1 MAFERR
7 LLGRKHTGIGMFHSP
22 PGVAS
27 TARSLVAIARTEQL
41 GFMAAAIAYYAFV
54 SLVPLLLVT
63 VAVASTVAGPAFA
76 ADVLAVAGGVLSPG
90 AVDLLRNSL
99 VDGAGRSGA
108 TVAGLAVLLWGGL
121 RVFRGLDVAFARI
134 YRVDAHRSFLT
145 NVRDA
150 AVALAAIGLAVG
162 AVVAVTALL
171 PLAGFSPGNPLQTLW
186 LGVTL
191 PVVFLPLYYVFPDCS
206 VTVREVVP
214 GAVLA
219 GVGWALLGFLFG
231 IYAGAADNFQLYG
244 LLGGVLLALTWFYLG
259 GLVLLSGA
267 TLNTV
272 LAGRR
277 DRQVQQGSLRDP
289 TQARMSESDGPDD
302 EAGDADADT
311 GTATETA
318 TADTGPD
325 RVSERVDYED
335 IAELRREL
343 DRFESEIG
351 DRTVHRDELEADL
364 KSYIRRRQRRG
375 HARGWGPYLV
385 LLYGTL
391 MTLGAFVFLNGVW
404 AVLAMVVV
412 WLSTLGL
419 YALMVLVG
427 VTFTVAGLP
436 GRLRDV
442 VRDFRD

>member
-1 MAFERR
+1 MSRSAR
-7 LLGRKHTGIGMFHSP
+7 

-27 TARSLVAIARTEQL
+27 TVRSLVSVARTEQL

-54 SLVPLLLVT
+54 SLVPLLLLT
-63 VAVASTVAGPAFA
+63 VAVASTVAGPVFA
-76 ADVLAVAGGVLSPG
+76 ADVLAVVGGILSPE
-90 AVDLLRNSL
+90 AIALLSDSL
-99 VDGAGRSGA
+99 TGGPGRSGA
-108 TVAGLAVLLWGGL
+108 TVAGLAVLLWSGL

-150 AVALAAIGLAVG
+150 AVALAAIALAVG
-162 AVVAVTALL
+162 AVVAATALL
-171 PLAGFSPGNPLQTLW
+171 PLAGLSPGGSLRSLW
-186 LGVTL
+186 LAAAL
-191 PVVFLPLYYVFPDCS
+191 PVVFLPLYYVFPDCP

-214 GAVLA
+214 GAAFA
-219 GVGWALLGFLFG
+219 GVGWAVLGFLFG
-231 IYAGAADNFQLYG
+231 VYAAAADSFQLYG
-244 LLGGVLLALTWFYLG
+244 LIGGVLLALTWFYLG

-267 TLNTV
+267 ALNTV

-277 DRQVQQGSLRDP
+277 DRQLQQGSLRDP
-289 TQARMSESDGPDD
+289 TRARMSESDGPDD
-302 EAGDADADT
+302 EAGDADVDT
-311 GTATETA
+311 GTETA
-318 TADTGPD
+318 AADTDPAAD

-335 IAELRREL
+335 IAQLRREL
-343 DRFESEIG
+343 DRFESEID
-351 DRTVHRDELEADL
+351 DRTVHRDELKADL
-364 KSYIRRRQRRG
+364 KGYIRRRQRRG

-391 MTLGAFVFLNGVW
+391 MTLGAFFFLRGVW
-404 AVLAMVVV
+404 AVLAMVVI

-419 YALMVLVG
+419 YALMVIVG

-436 GRLRDV
+436 GRLRDT

>member
-1 MAFERR
+1 MSRAR
-7 LLGRKHTGIGMFHSP
+7 
-22 PGVAS
+22 PGLAS
-27 TARSLVAIARTEQL
+27 TARSLVAVARAEQL

-54 SLVPLLLVT
+54 SLIPLLLVT
-63 VAVASTVAGPAFA
+63 VAVASVVAGPTLA
-76 ADVLAVAGGVLSPG
+76 ADVLAVAGGVLSPE
-90 AVDLLRNSL
+90 AIALLRTSL
-99 VDGAGRSGA
+99 ASGAGRGSA
-108 TVAGLAVLLWGGL
+108 TVAGLVVLLWSGL

-134 YRVDAHRSFLT
+134 YRVDAHRSFVT

-150 AVALAAIGLAVG
+150 AVALAAIALAVG

-171 PLAGFSPGNPLQTLW
+171 PLVGFSPGGPLRTLW
-186 LGVTL
+186 LAVAL
-191 PVVFLPLYYVFPDCS
+191 PVVFLPLYYVFPDCR
-206 VTVREVVP
+206 VTVREVIP
-214 GAVLA
+214 GAALA
-219 GVGWALLGFLFG
+219 GISWTLLGFLFG
-231 IYAGAADNFQLYG
+231 VYAAAADSFQLYG
-244 LLGGVLLALTWFYLG
+244 LIGGVLLVLTWFYLG

-277 DRQVQQGSLRDP
+277 DRQVQQGSLRGP
-289 TQARMSESDGPDD
+289 TRVRMSESDGPEDD
-302 EAGDADADT
+302 ADDADADT
-311 GTATETA
+311 GTE
-318 TADTGPD
+318 ADTAAAHTRSD

-335 IAELRREL
+335 IAQLRREL
-343 DRFESEIG
+343 DRFESEID

-364 KSYIRRRQRRG
+364 KGYIRRRQRRG

-391 MTLGAFVFLNGVW
+391 MTLGAFFFLRGVW
-404 AVLAMVVV
+404 AVLAMVVI

-436 GRLRDV
+436 GRLRDA

>member
-1 MAFERR
+1 MSRTR
-7 LLGRKHTGIGMFHSP
+7 

-27 TARSLVAIARTEQL
+27 TARSLVAVARAEQL

-63 VAVASTVAGPAFA
+63 VAAASAAAGPAFA
-76 ADVLAVAGGVLSPG
+76 DDVLSVAGSVLSPD
-90 AVDLLRNSL
+90 AVDLLRTSL
-99 VDGAGRSGA
+99 ADGAGRSGA
-108 TVAGLAVLLWGGL
+108 TAAGLAVLVWSGL

-150 AVALAAIGLAVG
+150 AVALAAIALAVG

-171 PLAGFSPGNPLQTLW
+171 PLVGFSPGGSLGTLW
-186 LGVTL
+186 LAAAL

-214 GAVLA
+214 GAALA
-219 GVGWALLGFLFG
+219 GLGWTLLGFLFG
-231 IYAGAADNFQLYG
+231 VYAATADSFQLYG
-244 LLGGVLLALTWFYLG
+244 LLGGVLLVLTWFYLG
-259 GLVLLSGA
+259 GLLLLSGA

-277 DRQVQQGSLRDP
+277 DRQVQQGPLRGP
-289 TQARMSESDGPDD
+289 TRVRMSESDGPEDGAD
-302 EAGDADADT
+302 DADADT
-311 GTATETA
+311 GTETDTA

-343 DRFESEIG
+343 DRFESEID

-364 KSYIRRRQRRG
+364 KGYIRRRQRRG

-391 MTLGAFVFLNGVW
+391 MTLGAFYFLDGVW
-404 AVLAMVVV
+404 AVLAMLVI

-419 YALMVLVG
+419 YTLMVLVG

-436 GRLRDV
+436 GRLRDA

>member
-1 MAFERR
+1 MSRTSA
-7 LLGRKHTGIGMFHSP
+7 G
-22 PGVAS
+22 PGVVS
-27 TARSLVAIARTEQL
+27 TVRSLVSVARTEQL

-63 VAVASTVAGPAFA
+63 VAVASTVAGPGFA
-76 ADVLAVAGGVLSPG
+76 ADVLAVAGGVLSPE
-90 AVDLLRNSL
+90 AVDLLRGAL
-99 VDGAGRSGA
+99 ADGAGRGGA
-108 TVAGLAVLLWGGL
+108 TAAGLAVLVWSGL

-134 YRVDAHRSFLT
+134 YRVDAPRSFLT

-171 PLAGFSPGNPLQTLW
+171 PLAGFSPGGPLRTLW
-186 LGVTL
+186 LAVAL

-206 VTVREVVP
+206 VTVREIVP
-214 GAVLA
+214 GAALA
-219 GVGWALLGFLFG
+219 GLGWTLLGFLFG
-231 IYAGAADNFQLYG
+231 VYAAAADNFQLYG
-244 LLGGVLLALTWFYLG
+244 LIGGVLLVLTWFYLG

-289 TQARMSESDGPDD
+289 TRARMSESDGPDD
-302 EAGDADADT
+302 EAGAADADT
-311 GTATETA
+311 GTDTA
-318 TADTGPD
+318 AADTGPAAG

-343 DRFESEIG
+343 DRFESEID

-364 KSYIRRRQRRG
+364 KGYVRRRQRRG

-391 MTLGAFVFLNGVW
+391 MTLGAFYFLNGVW
-404 AVLAMVVV
+404 AVLAMVVI

-419 YALMVLVG
+419 YTLMVLVG

-436 GRLRDV
+436 GRLRET

>member
-1 MAFERR
+1 MSRSAR
-7 LLGRKHTGIGMFHSP
+7 

-27 TARSLVAIARTEQL
+27 TVRSLVSVARTEQL

-54 SLVPLLLVT
+54 SLVPLLLLT
-63 VAVASTVAGPAFA
+63 VAVASTVAGPVFA
-76 ADVLAVAGGVLSPG
+76 ADVLAVVGGILSPE
-90 AVDLLRNSL
+90 AIALLSDSL
-99 VDGAGRSGA
+99 TDGPGRSGA
-108 TVAGLAVLLWGGL
+108 TVAGLAVLLWSGL

-150 AVALAAIGLAVG
+150 AVALAAIALAVG
-162 AVVAVTALL
+162 AVVAATALL
-171 PLAGFSPGNPLQTLW
+171 PLAGLSPGGSLRSLW
-186 LGVTL
+186 LAAAL
-191 PVVFLPLYYVFPDCS
+191 PVVFLPLYYVFPDCP

-214 GAVLA
+214 GAAFA
-219 GVGWALLGFLFG
+219 GVGWAVLGFLFG
-231 IYAGAADNFQLYG
+231 VYAATADSFQLYG
-244 LLGGVLLALTWFYLG
+244 LIGGVLLALTWFYLG

-267 TLNTV
+267 ALNTV

-277 DRQVQQGSLRDP
+277 DRQLQQGSLRDP
-289 TQARMSESDGPDD
+289 TRARMSESDGPDD
-302 EAGDADADT
+302 EAGDADVDT
-311 GTATETA
+311 GTETA
-318 TADTGPD
+318 AADTDPAAD

-335 IAELRREL
+335 IAQLRREL
-343 DRFESEIG
+343 DRFESEID
-351 DRTVHRDELEADL
+351 DRTVHRDELKADL
-364 KSYIRRRQRRG
+364 KGYIRRRQRRG

-391 MTLGAFVFLNGVW
+391 MTLGAFYFLNGVW
-404 AVLAMVVV
+404 AVLAMVVI

-419 YALMVLVG
+419 YALMVIVG

-436 GRLRDV
+436 GRLRDT

>member
-1 MAFERR
+1 MS
-7 LLGRKHTGIGMFHSP
+7 HTR

-27 TARSLVAIARTEQL
+27 TARSLVAVARAEQL

-54 SLVPLLLVT
+54 SLIPLLLVT
-63 VAVASTVAGPAFA
+63 IAVASAVAGPALA
-76 ADVLAVAGGVLSPG
+76 ADVLAVAGGVLSPE
-90 AVDLLRNSL
+90 AVALLRDSL
-99 VDGAGRSGA
+99 TSGAGRGGA
-108 TVAGLAVLLWGGL
+108 TVAGLVVLLWSGL

-134 YRVDAHRSFLT
+134 YRVDAHRSFFT

-150 AVALAAIGLAVG
+150 TVAFAAIALAVG

-171 PLAGFSPGNPLQTLW
+171 PLVGFSPGGPLRTLW
-186 LGVTL
+186 LAVAL
-191 PVVFLPLYYVFPDCS
+191 PVVFLPLYYVFPDCP
-206 VTVREVVP
+206 VTVREAIP
-214 GAVLA
+214 GAALA
-219 GVGWALLGFLFG
+219 GVGWTLLGLLFG
-231 IYAGAADNFQLYG
+231 VYTATADSFQLYG
-244 LLGGVLLALTWFYLG
+244 LIGGVLLVLTWFYLG

-277 DRQVQQGSLRDP
+277 DRQVQQGWLRGP
-289 TQARMSESDGPDD
+289 TQVRMSESDGPGDD
-302 EAGDADADT
+302 ADDADADT
-311 GTATETA
+311 GTETETA
-318 TADTGPD
+318 AADTGPD

-343 DRFESEIG
+343 DRFESEID

-364 KSYIRRRQRRG
+364 KGYIRRRQRRG

-391 MTLGAFVFLNGVW
+391 MTLGAFYFLNGVW
-404 AVLAMVVV
+404 AVLAMLVI

-419 YALMVLVG
+419 YTLMVVVG

-436 GRLRDV
+436 GRLRDA

>member
-1 MAFERR
+1 MQ
-7 LLGRKHTGIGMFHSP
+7 GSGMSHTR

-27 TARSLVAIARTEQL
+27 AARSLVAVARAEQL

-63 VAVASTVAGPAFA
+63 VAAASAIAGPAFA
-76 ADVLAVAGGVLSPG
+76 SDVLAVAGGVLSQE
-90 AVDLLRNSL
+90 AVGLLQNSL
-99 VDGAGRSGA
+99 TDGAGRGGA
-108 TVAGLAVLLWGGL
+108 TVAGLVVLLWSGL

-150 AVALAAIGLAVG
+150 AVALAAIALAVG
-162 AVVAVTALL
+162 AVVTATALL
-171 PLAGFSPGNPLQTLW
+171 PLAGFSPGGPLRTLW
-186 LGVTL
+186 LAAAL

-206 VTVREVVP
+206 VTVREVIP
-214 GAVLA
+214 GAALA
-219 GVGWALLGFLFG
+219 GIGWTLLGFLFG
-231 IYAGAADNFQLYG
+231 LYAATADSFQLYG
-244 LLGGVLLALTWFYLG
+244 LIGGVLLVLTWFYLG

-277 DRQVQQGSLRDP
+277 DRQVQQGSLRGP
-289 TQARMSESDGPDD
+289 TRVRMSESDGPGDD
-302 EAGDADADT
+302 AGDADTATGTETEAAAADT
-311 GTATETA
+311 DPAA
-318 TADTGPD
+318 D

-343 DRFESEIG
+343 DRFESEVD
-351 DRTVHRDELEADL
+351 DRTVHRDELETDL
-364 KSYIRRRQRRG
+364 KGYLRRRQRRG

-385 LLYGTL
+385 LLYGTV
-391 MTLGAFVFLNGVW
+391 MTLGAFYFLSGVW
-404 AVLAMVVV
+404 AVLAMLVI

-436 GRLRDV
+436 GRLRDAV
-442 VRDFRD
+442 SGFRD

>member
-1 MAFERR
+1 MSRSAR
-7 LLGRKHTGIGMFHSP
+7 

-27 TARSLVAIARTEQL
+27 TVRSLVSVARTEQL

-54 SLVPLLLVT
+54 SLVPLLLLT
-63 VAVASTVAGPAFA
+63 VAVASTVAGPVFA
-76 ADVLAVAGGVLSPG
+76 ADVLAVVGGILSPE
-90 AVDLLRNSL
+90 AIALLSDSL
-99 VDGAGRSGA
+99 TGGPGRSGA
-108 TVAGLAVLLWGGL
+108 TVAGLAVLLWSGL

-150 AVALAAIGLAVG
+150 AVALAAIALAVG
-162 AVVAVTALL
+162 AVVAATALL
-171 PLAGFSPGNPLQTLW
+171 PLAGLSPGGSLRSLW
-186 LGVTL
+186 LAAAL
-191 PVVFLPLYYVFPDCS
+191 PVVFLPLYYVFPDCP

-214 GAVLA
+214 GAAFA
-219 GVGWALLGFLFG
+219 GVGWAVLGFLFG
-231 IYAGAADNFQLYG
+231 VYAAAADSFQLYG
-244 LLGGVLLALTWFYLG
+244 LIGGVLLALTWFYLG

-267 TLNTV
+267 APNTV

-277 DRQVQQGSLRDP
+277 DRQLQQGSLRDP
-289 TQARMSESDGPDD
+289 TRARMSESDGPDD
-302 EAGDADADT
+302 EAGDADVDT
-311 GTATETA
+311 GTETA
-318 TADTGPD
+318 AADTDPAAD

-335 IAELRREL
+335 IAQLRREL
-343 DRFESEIG
+343 DRFESEID

-364 KSYIRRRQRRG
+364 KGYIRRRQRRG

-391 MTLGAFVFLNGVW
+391 MTLGAFFFLRGVW
-404 AVLAMVVV
+404 AVLAMVVI

-419 YALMVLVG
+419 YALMVIVG

-436 GRLRDV
+436 GRLRDT

>member
-1 MAFERR
+1 MSRSAR
-7 LLGRKHTGIGMFHSP
+7 

-27 TARSLVAIARTEQL
+27 TARSLVAVARAEQL

-63 VAVASTVAGPAFA
+63 VALASTVAGPDFA
-76 ADVLAVAGGVLSPG
+76 ADVLAVAGGVLSSE
-90 AVDLLRNSL
+90 AVELLRASL
-99 VDGAGRSGA
+99 TDGAGRGGA
-108 TVAGLAVLLWGGL
+108 TAAGLAVLLWSGL

-150 AVALAAIGLAVG
+150 AVALAAIALAVG
-162 AVVAVTALL
+162 AVVAVTAFL
-171 PLAGFSPGNPLQTLW
+171 PLAGFSPGGPLRTLW
-186 LGVTL
+186 LAAAL
-191 PVVFLPLYYVFPDCS
+191 PVVFLPLYYVFPDCP
-206 VTVREVVP
+206 VTVREVIP
-214 GAVLA
+214 GAALA
-219 GVGWALLGFLFG
+219 GLGWTLLGFLFG
-231 IYAGAADNFQLYG
+231 VYAASADSFQLYG
-244 LLGGVLLALTWFYLG
+244 LIGGVLLVLTWFYLG

-277 DRQVQQGSLRDP
+277 DRQLQQGSLRDP
-289 TQARMSESDGPDD
+289 TRARMSESDGPDD
-302 EAGDADADT
+302 EAGDADADGGT
-311 GTATETA
+311 GRQTDTD
-318 TADTGPD
+318 ADRGGPGGDPAPD

-335 IAELRREL
+335 IAQLRREL
-343 DRFESEIG
+343 DRFESEID
-351 DRTVHRDELEADL
+351 DRTVHRDDLEADL
-364 KSYIRRRQRRG
+364 KAYVRRRQRRG

-391 MTLGAFVFLNGVW
+391 MTLGAFYFLSGVW
-404 AVLAMVVV
+404 AVLAMVVI

-419 YALMVLVG
+419 YTLMVLVG

-436 GRLRDV
+436 GRLQDA

>member
-1 MAFERR
+1 MSHPR
-7 LLGRKHTGIGMFHSP
+7 

-27 TARSLVAIARTEQL
+27 TARSLVAVARAEQL
-41 GFMAAAIAYYAFV
+41 GFMAAAIAYYTFV
-54 SLVPLLLVT
+54 SLIPLLLVT
-63 VAVASTVAGPAFA
+63 VAVASAVAGPALA
-76 ADVLAVAGGVLSPG
+76 ADVLAVAGGVLSPE
-90 AVDLLRNSL
+90 AVALLRDSL
-99 VDGAGRSGA
+99 TSGAGRGGA
-108 TVAGLAVLLWGGL
+108 TAAGLVVLLWSGL

-134 YRVDAHRSFLT
+134 YRVDAHRSFVT

-150 AVALAAIGLAVG
+150 AVAFAAIALAVG

-171 PLAGFSPGNPLQTLW
+171 PLVGFSPGGPLRTLW
-186 LGVTL
+186 LAVAL
-191 PVVFLPLYYVFPDCS
+191 PVVFLPLYYVFPDCR
-206 VTVREVVP
+206 VTVREVIP
-214 GAVLA
+214 GAALA
-219 GVGWALLGFLFG
+219 GLGWTLLGFLFG
-231 IYAGAADNFQLYG
+231 VYAATADSFQLYG
-244 LLGGVLLALTWFYLG
+244 LIGGVLLVLTWFYLG

-277 DRQVQQGSLRDP
+277 DRQVQQGSLRGP
-289 TQARMSESDGPDD
+289 TRVRMSESDGPEDD
-302 EAGDADADT
+302 ADDVDADT
-311 GTATETA
+311 GTETG
-318 TADTGPD
+318 TAAAETGPD

-343 DRFESEIG
+343 DRFESEID

-364 KSYIRRRQRRG
+364 KGYIRRRQRRG

-391 MTLGAFVFLNGVW
+391 MTLGAFYFLTGVW
-404 AVLAMVVV
+404 AVLAMVII

-419 YALMVLVG
+419 YTLMVLVG
-427 VTFTVAGLP
+427 VTFTAAGLP
-436 GRLRDV
+436 GRLRDA